1 VNRVRIDDP
10 AVHRIVDRVGGPG
23 AEAAAKFMADQQRR
37 LTRSKRLARAVTHES
52 GKDSR
57 GWYARAGMS
66 SAANQ
71 RGPAWFYYFEEF
83 QSGRGGGVPFLRP
96 SLENNTATVRRMLTR
111 GG

>member
-23 AEAAAKFMADQQRR
+23 AEAAAKFMADQQRSG
-37 LTRSKRLARAVTHES
+37 TRSKRLARAVTHES
-52 GKDSR
+52 GKDAR

-66 SAANQ
+66 SRASQHSA
-71 RGPAWFYYFEEF
+71 AWFWYLEEY
-83 QSGRGGGVPFLRP
+83 QTGRGGGRPFIRP
-96 SLENNTATVRRMLTR
+96 ALENNTATVRRMLTR